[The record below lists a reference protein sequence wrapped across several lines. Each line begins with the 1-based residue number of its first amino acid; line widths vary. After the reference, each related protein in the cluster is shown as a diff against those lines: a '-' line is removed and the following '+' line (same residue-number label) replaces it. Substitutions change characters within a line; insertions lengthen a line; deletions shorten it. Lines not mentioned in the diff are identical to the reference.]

1 MRFKNAKELYIL
13 DFTGNSI
20 KILKN
25 GVFKNATGLGILNL
39 QKNKIK
45 SIGVNAFINTA
56 LGYVL
61 LNNNLLNYI
70 KAGVFDHSPELY
82 CLDMSYNNIS
92 IIPKT
97 LFKNNLNLKSLLLEH
112 NQIKILE
119 NGTFDNLL
127 ILTDLNL
134 SNNKI
139 VAIGKIPDKNFD
151 FTLENNLLQSYTI
164 GSFIEEVNIYI

>member
-1 MRFKNAKELYIL
+1 
-13 DFTGNSI
+13 
-20 KILKN
+20 
-25 GVFKNATGLGILNL
+25 
-39 QKNKIK
+39 
-45 SIGVNAFINTA
+45 
-56 LGYVL
+56 
-61 LNNNLLNYI
+61 
-70 KAGVFDHSPELY
+70 
-82 CLDMSYNNIS
+82 MSYNNIS

-164 GSFIEEVNIYI
+164 GSFIEEVNIYNNLISTLLCENVSMVSKLYVKT